1 MFFTKRCLTSVIV
14 FSYILLL
21 ISANTLIAQFNLSGE
36 LRPRTELRHGYKTLP
51 AEGANAAFFTEQ
63 RTRLN
68 LNYSKELY
76 KVGFTVQDVRIWGS
90 QSQMNKS
97 DGLFSVHEAW
107 GQVNFSET
115 VSVKAGRQEL
125 VYDDQRILGNV
136 GWTAQGRSHDVM
148 LVKFTDEA
156 WTLHTGFAF
165 NQDLNPSE
173 PAKLFDTYYSGV
185 NNYKTLQYL
194 WYHREF
200 EPAELSFLVL
210 NNGVQQP
217 DSTMNFTKTIGLT
230 GSYTFSD
237 FQANGTTYYQT
248 GTDPAG
254 AEKSALL
261 AAGSLSY
268 SGFANTDLTVGADY
282 LSGTQVDQEQNHS
295 FNPLYGTHHKFY
307 GFMDY
312 FYVGNPHNQQAAAHN
327 HNIGLVDIYLK
338 STVHAAKGT
347 TVSAALHEFASPVSV
362 LNPIDSTERLS
373 SRLGTEIDFVF
384 SHALSEEVKIQAGYS
399 HMFGTSSLEAIK
411 GGSSS
416 QISNWIWLML
426 SFNPLFLSK

>member
-1 MFFTKRCLTSVIV
+1 MFFTKRHLTSVIV
-14 FSYILLL
+14 SSCILLL
-21 ISANTLIAQFNLSGE
+21 VLFANTVFAQFNLSGE

-51 AEGANAAFFTEQ
+51 AENANAAFFTEQ
-63 RTRLN
+63 RSRLN

-76 KVGFTVQDVRIWGS
+76 EVGFTMQDVRIWGS
-90 QSQMNKS
+90 QSQLNKS

-107 GQVNFSET
+107 GQINFSET
-115 VSVKAGRQEL
+115 VSLRAGRQEL
-125 VYDDQRILGNV
+125 VYEDQRILGSV
-136 GWTAQGRSHDVM
+136 GWTAQGRSHDAM
-148 LVKFTDEA
+148 LIKFADES

-165 NQDLNPSE
+165 NQDMNPPE

-185 NNYKTLQYL
+185 SNYKTLQYL
-194 WYHREF
+194 WYNREF
-200 EPAELSFLVL
+200 ESIRLSFLAL

-217 DSTMNFTKTIGLT
+217 DSTVNFTQTVGIT

-237 FQANGTTYYQT
+237 FKVNSTTYYQT

-261 AAGSLSY
+261 VSGSLSY
-268 SGFANTDLTVGADY
+268 LGFENTGLTIGADY
-282 LSGTQVDQEQNHS
+282 LSGTQADQGQNHS

-312 FYVGNPHNQQAAAHN
+312 FYVGNPHNQPAADHDN
-327 HNIGLVDIYLK
+327 SIGLVDLYLK
-338 STVHAAKGT
+338 STVQAAEGT
-347 TVSAALHEFASPVSV
+347 TITAALHEFFSPVSV
-362 LNPIDSTERLS
+362 LDPVDSIDNLST
-373 SRLGTEIDFVF
+373 RLGTEIDLVF

-399 HMFGTSSLEAIK
+399 HMFGTASLESIK

-416 QISNWIWLML
+416 QTS
-426 SFNPLFLSK
+426 